1 MQHRWAL
8 DVLPAKMKDW
18 SLGRLLGQ
26 VGWSKRRAALAVAPQ
41 SFGELWKQRQAGRK

>member
-8 DVLPAKMKDW
+8 DVLPAAIKDW

-26 VGWSKRRAALAVAPQ
+26 VGWSKRREALAIAPQ
-41 SFGELWKQRQAGRK
+41 SFRELWKNRK